1 MKRIS
6 VAVPVMNEEA
16 VIPEFLRRLNLVFEK
31 GEYALHEVVF
41 VDDGSRD
48 HTLEVLKGFAK
59 KDQRIK
65 VLSLSRNFGHQ
76 VALTAALDEIT
87 GDAVI
92 AIDGDLQ
99 DPPEAI
105 PKLLDRWKEGFEVVY
120 AVRESRD
127 GETWFKKITATLYY
141 RILRSLS
148 EVTIPLDTG
157 DFALMDRKVV
167 DVLKQM
173 PEHSRF
179 IRGMRAWAGFRAGS
193 VLYKR
198 QSRYAGSSKY
208 PLRKMIDF
216 ALTGL
221 LGFSTVPLRFATY
234 IGIFMAISS
243 FLAGILVIF
252 IKLFTE
258 YPIEGWSSIMLSIF
272 FVGGVQLCI
281 IGIMGEYIGRIY
293 TEVRGRPLYI
303 VKEKIGFI
311 KKSGHTKVVD

>member
-1 MKRIS
+1 
-6 VAVPVMNEEA
+6 MNEEA
-16 VIPEFLRRLNLVFEK
+16 VIPEFLRRLNVVFEK
-31 GEYALHEVVF
+31 GAYTLHEIIF

-48 HTLEVLKGFAK
+48 GTALVLKEFAK
-59 KDQRIK
+59 KDPRVK
-65 VLSLSRNFGHQ
+65 LVSLSRNFGHQ
-76 VALTAALDEIT
+76 IALTAALDRVT
-87 GDAVI
+87 GDAVV

-99 DPPEAI
+99 DPPESI
-105 PKLLDRWKEGFEVVY
+105 PKLLDRWKEGFDVVY

-127 GETWFKKITATLYY
+127 GETWFKKITATIYY
-141 RILRSLS
+141 RILRGLS

-157 DFALMDRKVV
+157 DFALMDKKVV
-167 DVLKQM
+167 EVLRQM

-179 IRGMRAWAGFRAGS
+179 IRGMRAWAGFRSGS
-193 VLYKR
+193 ILYKR

-243 FLAGILVIF
+243 FIAGIIIILM
-252 IKLFTE
+252 KLLTD

-293 TEVRGRPLYI
+293 TEVRRRPLYV
-303 VKEKIGFI
+303 VKEQVGFT
-311 KKSGHTKVVD
+311 STKHM